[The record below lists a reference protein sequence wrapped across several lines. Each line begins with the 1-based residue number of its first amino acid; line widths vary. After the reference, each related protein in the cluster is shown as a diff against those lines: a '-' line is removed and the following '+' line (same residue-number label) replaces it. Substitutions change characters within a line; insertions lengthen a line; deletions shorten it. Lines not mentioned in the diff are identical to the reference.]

1 MKVISLALSEED
13 YDRFLQRVA
22 LDDKD
27 KNFGVIEVK
36 EVLIRESPKLEL
48 LSVRG
53 ELR

>member
-13 YDRFLQRVA
+13 YDKFLQRIAV
-22 LDDKD
+22 DDKD
-27 KNFGVIEVK
+27 KNFGTIEVK

-53 ELR
+53 ELK

>member
-13 YDRFLQRVA
+13 YDKFLQRIAV
-22 LDDKD
+22 DDKD
-27 KNFGVIEVK
+27 KNFGAIEVK

-53 ELR
+53 ELK

>member
-13 YDRFLQRVA
+13 HDKFLQRIAV
-22 LDDKD
+22 DDKD

-53 ELR
+53 ELK